1 MRKRILLIA
10 ASLCF
15 FFSLFFPIS
24 ASGSYV
30 IDEAG
35 VLSSDELQE
44 LNRKAELISEEL
56 ECGVYVI
63 FTGSM
68 KGYSDSQFAKGIY
81 VNYSLGWGNGK
92 SGVLL
97 AICTDPGYED
107 CTAYGAAA
115 DVFTTSQL
123 DDLNDLVMESL
134 YSRDWYSAAESFINE
149 SESVL
154 RSSGYTYYEPEYTDP
169 EIDARTAQT
178 TPEQR
183 RQEWLNTLPLTA
195 LISLA
200 IALIIAFA
208 MRSQLKTTGRKREAK
223 NYISRNGMHLTAM
236 HDYFMYRQTSR
247 TRIPRNNGSGSGGG
261 GGGYHS
267 SGFSSSSGGNHF

>member
-1 MRKRILLIA
+1 MRKRIILLA

-15 FFSLFFPIS
+15 FFSLFFPIK

-35 VLSSDELQE
+35 VLSSEEIQE
-44 LNRKAELISEEL
+44 LNDKAEQISEQL

-63 FTGSM
+63 FTDSM

-81 VNYSLGWGNGK
+81 LNYGLGWGDGK

-123 DDLNDLVMESL
+123 DALNDLVMESL
-134 YSRDWYSAAESFINE
+134 YSRDWYSAAESFISEAE
-149 SESVL
+149 SIL
-154 RSSGYTYYEPEYTDP
+154 RSSDYTYYEPEYTDP
-169 EIDARTAQT
+169 EIDARTTQT

-183 RQEWLNTLPLTA
+183 RQEWLNTLPLAA

-200 IALIIAFA
+200 IALVIAFA
-208 MRSQLKTTGRKREAK
+208 MRSQLKTTGRKREAG
-223 NYISRNGMHLTAM
+223 NYISRNGMHLTTVQ
-236 HDYFMYRQTSR
+236 DYFMYRQTSR
-247 TRIPRNNGSGSGGG
+247 TRIPRNNGGSGGGG

-267 SGFSSSSGGNHF
+267 SGFSSSSGGHHF

>member
-1 MRKRILLIA
+1 MRKRVLLIA
-10 ASLCF
+10 ASLYF
-15 FFSLFFPIS
+15 FLSLFVPIR
-24 ASGSYV
+24 ASGSNV

-44 LNRKAELISEEL
+44 LNNKAEQISEEL

-63 FTGSM
+63 FTDSM
-68 KGYSDSQFAKGIY
+68 KGYSDSQFARGIY
-81 VNYSLGWGNGK
+81 VNYGLGWNDGK

-115 DVFTTSQL
+115 EVFTTQQL

-149 SESVL
+149 AESIL

-169 EIDARTAQT
+169 EIDTRTAET

-183 RQEWLNTLPLTA
+183 KQEWLNTLPLA
-195 LISLA
+195 GIISLA
-200 IALIIAFA
+200 IALIIAFV
-208 MRSQLKTTGRKREAK
+208 MRSRLKTTGTKKEAR
-223 NYISRNGMHLTAM
+223 NYISRNGLHLAAAQ
-236 HDYFMYRQTSR
+236 DYFMYRETSR
-247 TRIPRNNGSGSGGG
+247 TRIPRNNDSSGGG
-261 GGGYHS
+261 SSGYHS